1 MAMEGVKHIRGAVRA
16 TAAAEIAANTL
27 ACVGVTAGTMNVAAA
42 SASGPV
48 ATHITY
54 DLVASGAVGDFFP
67 LSSGDE
73 ILVKSSA
80 AITCGDLC
88 KGAASGEVAPEADID
103 TLTAGTIGTALSDG
117 AGSSGLF
124 WLLVR

>member
-16 TAAAEIAANTL
+16 TASTNIAANLL
-27 ACVGVTAGTMNVAAA
+27 ACVGTTAGTMGLAGVSA
-42 SASGPV
+42 SAPV

-54 DLVASGAVGDFFP
+54 DAVASGAEGDFYP

-103 TLTAGTIGTALSDG
+103 TLTANTIGTAISDG